1 MAFKSILVYYLYI
14 YVYYYIYRFY
24 VHLFGILM
32 QILLLQYF
40 ISTMTT
46 SFSPPLKAWLAATIY
61 QQKQQWYEGYEER
74 GAVAVNKCRPIF
86 EPLSNYHY
94 VNGLYNLRDYFIIH
108 SYLCT
113 CSMICKVGISIHVL
127 FSKSGKFQL
136 EPGVVTAIMVSWQVT
151 EFVHHFENL
160 ISHRFVLRC

>member
-1 MAFKSILVYYLYI
+1 MWHLKVYVYYLYI

-32 QILLLQYF
+32 QILLRQYY

-127 FSKSGKFQL
+127 FPSQANF
-136 EPGVVTAIMVSWQVT
+136 SW
-151 EFVHHFENL
+151 N
-160 ISHRFVLRC
+160 RG